1 MFPFKILDG
10 AMGSEL
16 IKRGL
21 VLHEHTWSAD
31 ANINHPDLIE
41 QIHREYVDAGADFI
55 TTNTFRTT
63 PRAYAKTGLGN
74 LNSEESVYKAKTALE
89 KAVELARRAAI
100 SSTKIIGSIAP
111 LEDCYKPNL
120 FPGKDIAVSEFSL
133 LGNWLIDAGVD
144 LLVFETMNSLAET
157 EAGLI
162 ALQDCNHPFWVSF
175 ILKNDNCLLS
185 GDSLCDAL
193 STLNKY
199 NIDMVLLNC
208 NPLLRTKNAVDI
220 IVENWHRDW
229 GIYPNLGKGEP
240 ELLGNITD
248 YESKDKFLSVIEYA
262 LNAGA
267 SVVGACCGSSPE
279 HIKEINTLHYNVV

>member
-41 QIHREYVDAGADFI
+41 QIHREYIDAGADFI

-74 LNSEESVYKAKTALE
+74 LNSEESVYKAKTSLE
-89 KAVELARRAAI
+89 KAVELAKRAAI
-100 SSTKIIGSIAP
+100 SSTRIIGSMAP

-144 LLVFETMNSLAET
+144 LLVFETMNSLAE
-157 EAGLI
+157 
-162 ALQDCNHPFWVSF
+162 
-175 ILKNDNCLLS
+175 
-185 GDSLCDAL
+185 SLGMSLTGNA
-193 STLNKY
+193 
-199 NIDMVLLNC
+199 NI
-208 NPLLRTKNAVDI
+208 PA
-220 IVENWHRDW
+220 
-229 GIYPNLGKGEP
+229 P
-240 ELLGNITD
+240 
-248 YESKDKFLSVIEYA
+248 
-262 LNAGA
+262 
-267 SVVGACCGSSPE
+267 
-279 HIKEINTLHYNVV
+279 